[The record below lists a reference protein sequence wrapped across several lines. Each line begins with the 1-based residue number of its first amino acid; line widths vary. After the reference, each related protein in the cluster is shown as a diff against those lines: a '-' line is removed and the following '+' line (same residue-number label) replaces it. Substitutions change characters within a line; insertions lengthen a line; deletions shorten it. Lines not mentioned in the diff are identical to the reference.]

1 MSIYSTYKAVVQG
14 QSPERILTEE
24 EFVEIQETLGALTY
38 ELNDI
43 GQEIETECELPSNAD
58 EWGTRDLIIFLEA
71 IEGQWY
77 ESIYVKSL
85 RGQQNLVEMLEVL
98 ENRAA

>member
-24 EFVEIQETLGALTY
+24 EFVEIQEALGTLTT
-38 ELNDI
+38 ELNSI
-43 GQEIETECELPSNAD
+43 GEEIEEECELPTNA
-58 EWGTRDLIIFLEA
+58 ESWNVRDTIIFLEA
-71 IEGQWY
+71 IEGMWY
-77 ESIYVKSL
+77 EQIFVKSL